1 MKPMK
6 MLGLAAIAAVAA
18 MAFVGASSASA
29 TFTQLCVR
37 HDFATGLVCPAGSA
51 RTDIHLTLAPGQ
63 ESRLLSSVA
72 TILCLELLIKAT
84 ALALAGPQ
92 QVHVLEKFA
101 GGCGSDANHDNCE
114 FIAEELPLSN
124 LLKTGLDE
132 GTLTATNGQL
142 HLICE
147 DVGGFIDLDCKYNT
161 TGVLYTVGA
170 QHVTADKTKVTE
182 VGDKF
187 ICPNTSTLDVLL
199 KTLDPTFVL
208 G

>member
-6 MLGLAAIAAVAA
+6 MFGLAAIAAVAA

-29 TFTQLCVR
+29 TFTQLCVK
-37 HDFATGLVCPAGSA
+37 HNSTTNLVCPAGSA
-51 RTDIHLTLAPGQ
+51 RTDIHLTLAAGQ
-63 ESRLLSSVA
+63 VSRLLSSVA
-72 TILCLELLIKAT
+72 TILCLELLVKAT
-84 ALALAGPQ
+84 ALDLAIQQ

-101 GGCGSDANHDNCE
+101 GGCGSDASHDNCE
-114 FIAEELPLSN
+114 FTVEELPLSN

-132 GTLTATNGQL
+132 GSLTATNGQL
-142 HLICE
+142 RIICE

-161 TGVLYTVGA
+161 TGILFAAGA

-187 ICPNTSTLDVLL
+187 TCPNTSTLDWLL
-199 KTLDPTFVL
+199 KALEPTYVL